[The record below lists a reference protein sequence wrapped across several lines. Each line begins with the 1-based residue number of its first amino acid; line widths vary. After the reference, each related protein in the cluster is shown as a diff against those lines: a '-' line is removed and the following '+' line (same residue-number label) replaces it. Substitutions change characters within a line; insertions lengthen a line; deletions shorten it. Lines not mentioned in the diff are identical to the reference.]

1 MVLPRLDLKV
11 GFACNNRCRF
21 CVQGDKR
28 SRFAPKAT
36 AELRRALGE
45 GRATREAVV
54 FTGGEPTLRQD
65 LPELVSHAREL
76 GYRQIQIQTNGRMLA
91 YRAYVERLVASGA
104 TEFSPALHGS
114 TAAIHDA
121 LTCARGSYGE
131 TVAGI
136 RQLRALGVSVLTNSV
151 ITRQNAADLPRLAA
165 LLVSLGVPQMQF
177 AFVHPVGSAGQHFDE
192 IVPRMADIAAPL
204 HAALRY
210 GQRAGRRVMTEAIP
224 YCILPGFEDCVA
236 EEIIPPTIVVD
247 AEGTIDSYER
257 YRRELGKSKGPD
269 CRLCRYDARCEGPW
283 KEYPERFGFGEFRPA
298 RSTP

>member
-1 MVLPRLDLKV
+1 L
-11 GFACNNRCRF
+11 A
-21 CVQGDKR
+21 
-28 SRFAPKAT
+28 
-36 AELRRALGE
+36 E

-65 LPELVSHAREL
+65 LPELVSHARAL

-91 YRAYVERLVASGA
+91 YRAYVERLVACGA

-121 LTCARGSYGE
+121 LTCARGSYRE

-136 RQLRALGVSVLTNSV
+136 RQLRALGIAVLTNSV
-151 ITRQNAADLPRLAA
+151 VTRVNAADLPQLAA

-177 AFVHPVGSAGQHFDE
+177 AFVHPVGTAGEYFEE
-192 IVPRMADIAAPL
+192 IVPRMPDIAAPL
-204 HAALRY
+204 HAALRV

-247 AEGTIDSYER
+247 AEGTIESYER

-269 CRLCRYDARCEGPW
+269 CKRCRYESRCEGPW
-283 KEYPERFGFGEFRPA
+283 REYPERFGFDEFRPVGGSPSA
-298 RSTP
+298 E